1 MAATF
6 FLFSLKNFYC
16 TVSFFFFF
24 AKETG
29 KKFSYRN
36 NYGNCFCIEK
46 DWWKVERGGKERGG
60 RNLPFVLFLF
70 AFNNDKFYLLENLTA
85 KIQMT
90 TSFSFD
96 FAFEIF

>member
-1 MAATF
+1 MTTEIVFA
-6 FLFSLKNFYC
+6 LK
-16 TVSFFFFF
+16 
-24 AKETG
+24 KIGG
-29 KKFSYRN
+29 KWR
-36 NYGNCFCIEK
+36 G
-46 DWWKVERGGKERGG
+46 GGKEREG